1 MSSFPCQGRRHASV
15 PGCSGPSV
23 TAPAA
28 AAAQPAPAKI
38 VNVKG
43 IPYSRP
49 SGPAAVPTPS
59 SSHRI
64 RHHDLG
70 CAGGWSDAPCPAYA
84 INCQMLTRRGE
95 DWRRGISSSAA
106 LAAAV
111 LVGVSRLAYTQL
123 CAKHDAEP
131 SALRPHGWRL
141 MILTTHTSTDVADV
155 AMPRVN
161 SEYPLLSGPG
171 RPPNHWTAARTC
183 ETGRC

>member
-1 MSSFPCQGRRHASV
+1 MSPSPATDRRHASV
-15 PGCSGPSV
+15 PGVFVPFRNCAIGRGRSAGAGKNSQRQRHSLLSSIRAGCGPDTV
-23 TAPAA
+23 FVAPR
-28 AAAQPAPAKI
+28 QAPRFG
-38 VNVKG
+38 VRRRVV
-43 IPYSRP
+43 R
-49 SGPAAVPTPS
+49 
-59 SSHRI
+59 
-64 RHHDLG
+64 
-70 CAGGWSDAPCPAYA
+70 CPAYA
-84 INCQMLTRRGE
+84 INCQMLSRRGE

-141 MILTTHTSTDVADV
+141 MILTTHTSTDVA
-155 AMPRVN
+155 MPRVN
-161 SEYPLLSGPG
+161 PEYPLLSGPG

>member
-1 MSSFPCQGRRHASV
+1 MSR
-15 PGCSGPSV
+15 
-23 TAPAA
+23 APARQRPGVFGPFRNRA
-28 AAAQPAPAKI
+28 SGRGRSAGAGKNSQRQRHSLLSSIRAGCGPDTVFVAP
-38 VNVKG
+38 
-43 IPYSRP
+43 
-49 SGPAAVPTPS
+49 
-59 SSHRI
+59 HQ
-64 RHHDLG
+64 
-70 CAGGWSDAPCPAYA
+70 APRFGVRRRVVRRPAYA

-161 SEYPLLSGPG
+161 PEYPLLSGPG

-183 ETGRC
+183 ATRRC